1 MPSVSSILESQDN
14 RSAKNRV
21 LRAAS
26 KLFAAHGFRGT
37 SVRQIASRARVNEV
51 TVFRLFSS
59 KRALYKEV
67 LESKLNW
74 KPPVWEPSEATL
86 EDEKVFS
93 GLADQLQ
100 QAFDP
105 EFMRLLFFAALET
118 PAAVK
123 KSVSPKMDQ
132 FYGVVGNYLQKRMNL
147 GAMRIA
153 DPQLVVKALVAL
165 IVYDRISI
173 DLLKGRPIPAD
184 QAKTHTASL
193 LEIWLHGVAR

>member
-1 MPSVSSILESQDN
+1 MPNTPPLIDPHDN
-14 RSAKNRV
+14 RSAKSRV

-26 KLFAAHGFRGT
+26 KLFAANGFRGT

-74 KPPVWEPSEATL
+74 APPNWKPSEAPL
-86 EDEKVFS
+86 EDEQIFS

-100 QAFDP
+100 KAFDP

-118 PAAVK
+118 PAAVR
-123 KSVSPKMDQ
+123 KSVSPKMDL
-132 FYGVVGNYLQKRMNL
+132 FYGVVGDYLQKRMDS
-147 GAMRIA
+147 GAMRTA
-153 DPQLVVKALVAL
+153 DPLLLVKALVAL

-173 DLLKGRPIPAD
+173 DLLAGRPIPND
-184 QAKTHTASL
+184 QIRNHTSSL

>member
-1 MPSVSSILESQDN
+1 MPHTPPFADPHDN

-26 KLFAAHGFRGT
+26 KLFAANGFRGT
-37 SVRQIASRARVNEV
+37 SVRQIANRARVNEV

-74 KPPVWEPSEATL
+74 APPAWRPVEATSG
-86 EDEKVFS
+86 DEQVFS

-100 QAFDP
+100 KTFDP

-118 PAAVK
+118 PAAVR

-132 FYGVVGNYLQKRMNL
+132 FYGVVGDYLQKRMDS
-147 GAMRIA
+147 GAVRNA
-153 DPQLVVKALVAL
+153 DPLLLVKALVAL

-173 DLLKGRPIPAD
+173 DLLAGQPIPTD
-184 QAKTHTASL
+184 ELKNHTASL